1 MLARCEWLQLAALQR
16 ALTTTSKFGFNVL
29 GVRVTPRLWAAAA
42 SSGATVSAF
51 LLSSTGTGF

>member
-29 GVRVTPRLWAAAA
+29 GVRVTPRLRAAAA
-42 SSGATVSAF
+42 SSGATVSAV